1 MNLTKG
7 EAGKIISEGMSYA
20 KLGKHKKAIS
30 FFYKVLKGE
39 QYNVDAL
46 YSKGLSLAKL
56 GKHKE
61 AISCF
66 EKILEKHDDAV
77 SCLDKVLEKEPQNY
91 EALFYKANELSELER
106 HDEAISVFD
115 KIIKEHPKN
124 GTVIYAKARS
134 MADIGRYDD
143 SLVLLA
149 QAISYYGRTIKNWA
163 IKDTS
168 FNKLKE
174 DPRLKEIEKKD

>member
-30 FFYKVLKGE
+30 FFDKVLKGE
-39 QYNVDAL
+39 QYNADAL

-66 EKILEKHDDAV
+66 EKILERDQEFFQSKILLPCAYPTKLMIIP
-77 SCLDKVLEKEPQNY
+77 CCI
-91 EALFYKANELSELER
+91 R
-106 HDEAISVFD
+106 HQ
-115 KIIKEHPKN
+115 H
-124 GTVIYAKARS
+124 
-134 MADIGRYDD
+134 
-143 SLVLLA
+143 
-149 QAISYYGRTIKNWA
+149 
-163 IKDTS
+163 
-168 FNKLKE
+168 
-174 DPRLKEIEKKD
+174 

>member
-30 FFYKVLKGE
+30 FFDKVLKGE
-39 QYNVDAL
+39 QYNADAL

-66 EKILEKHDDAV
+66 EKILERDQDHISGLNNVGNSYAELKQF
-77 SCLDKVLEKEPQNY
+77 EK
-91 EALFYKANELSELER
+91 AIGFRSEER
-106 HDEAISVFD
+106 RVG
-115 KIIKEHPKN
+115 KEC
-124 GTVIYAKARS
+124 RS
-134 MADIGRYDD
+134 RWSPYH
-143 SLVLLA
+143 
-149 QAISYYGRTIKNWA
+149 
-163 IKDTS
+163 
-168 FNKLKE
+168 
-174 DPRLKEIEKKD
+174 